1 LPPRDKSRYDDK
13 TLADL
18 CLGHLA
24 ENPEELARFLD
35 FAGYT
40 PQGLRNALNSAQL
53 NRGLIEYVAANE
65 SLMLSLCAN
74 AGITPEQ
81 FMAVWHKLNPAG

>member
-1 LPPRDKSRYDDK
+1 LPPRDKSQYDMK
-13 TLADL
+13 TLSDL

-35 FAGYT
+35 YAGYT

-53 NRGLIEYVAANE
+53 TRGLIEYVAANE
-65 SLMLSLCAN
+65 SVMLSLCAN
-74 AGITPEQ
+74 AGIKPEQ

>member
-1 LPPRDKSRYDDK
+1 
-13 TLADL
+13 LADL

-24 ENPEELARFLD
+24 ETPEELARFLD

-40 PQGLRNALNSAQL
+40 PQGLRNALHSEQL
-53 NRGLIEYVAANE
+53 TRGLIEYFASNE

-74 AGITPEQ
+74 AGIKPEQ
-81 FMAVWHKLNPAG
+81 FMTIWHKLNPAG